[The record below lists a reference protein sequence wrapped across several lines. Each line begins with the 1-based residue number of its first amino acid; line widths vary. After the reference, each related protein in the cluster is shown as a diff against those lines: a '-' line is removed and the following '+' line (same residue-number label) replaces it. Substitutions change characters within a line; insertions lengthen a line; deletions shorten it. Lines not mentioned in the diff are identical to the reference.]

1 MPREINVETCLQ
13 ALKTVFRS
21 RRYQALTAASFALF
35 LMLYLMTLPAA
46 YTGGRVGFIALPF
59 LTMELAIWSVVMAA
73 LISIIITFV
82 VFLVRQGMAV
92 SKASTVGGVIGG
104 VVGPVLC
111 CSPVL
116 PVTMSFIAGIYPALV
131 GPSAW
136 ALQGFI
142 ATHQSELFATATLL
156 LVFALWQNARRIEA
170 APNCA
175 VLSQGDS

>member
-1 MPREINVETCLQ
+1 MEICLQ

-21 RRYQALTAASFALF
+21 RRYQALAAASFALF
-35 LMLYLMTLPAA
+35 LALYLMTLPSAF
-46 YTGGRVGFIALPF
+46 TGGQVGFIALPF
-59 LTMELAIWSVVMAA
+59 LTMELAVWSVVMAA
-73 LISIIITFV
+73 LISIITTFV

-116 PVTMSFIAGIYPALV
+116 PVTLSFIAGVYPALI

-142 ATHQSELFATATLL
+142 ATHQTELFTTATLL
-156 LVFALWQNARRIEA
+156 LVLAFWQNARRIEA

-175 VLSQGDS
+175 VLPQTDN